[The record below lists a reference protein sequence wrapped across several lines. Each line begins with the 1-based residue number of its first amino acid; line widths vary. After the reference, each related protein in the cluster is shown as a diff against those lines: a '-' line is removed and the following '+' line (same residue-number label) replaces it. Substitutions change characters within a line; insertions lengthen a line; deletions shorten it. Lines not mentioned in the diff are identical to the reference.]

1 MNTQE
6 STLQVQPKHK
16 SVLQKI
22 RRIRGLERR
31 GNDLLA
37 QSEEAPGRTSDSAND
52 DTFHRASTTLGPD
65 PAAGSASKS
74 ENHVSR
80 VLPELHASVRLPGE
94 AASGQSQPGN
104 GEQRDGTTVSEQR
117 QKRRRKR
124 TFWELFAGFCGL
136 SIAINSACNVNI

>member
-1 MNTQE
+1 MDTQE

-16 SVLQKI
+16 SVLQKT

-31 GNDLLA
+31 ETNLLA
-37 QSEEAPGRTSDSAND
+37 HSEEAPGRTSDSAND

-65 PAAGSASKS
+65 PEAGSASRS
-74 ENHVSR
+74 ENYVSR
-80 VLPELHASVRLPGE
+80 VLPDLHANFRLPGE

-104 GEQRDGTTVSEQR
+104 GEQR

-136 SIAINSACNVNI
+136 SIAINSACNVNIRC